1 MSLVRRGG
9 RSSSA
14 IFPNGF
20 DLLCFAAA
28 VGFSRDEKGAIA
40 DNTNDKT
47 SGGEVVMNVPD
58 RLDRLLCDMVAVADT
73 GDDSVLEPG
82 RLQERLDIFMG
93 YACGGL
99 EHLMRLTTTRSAR
112 AAVEVIIRGG
122 DQDSS
127 VAELSDLIGLDDEI

>member
-14 IFPNGF
+14 IFPNAF
-20 DLLCFAAA
+20 DLVCFAAS
-28 VGFSRDEKGAIA
+28 VGFSRNEKGTIA
-40 DNTNDKT
+40 VNSNDKT

-58 RLDRLLCDMVAVADT
+58 RMDRLLCDMVAVADT
-73 GDDSVLEPG
+73 GDDSVLEAG

-99 EHLMRLTTTRSAR
+99 DHLMKLTTTRSAQ
-112 AAVEVIIRGG
+112 AAVEAIIRGT

-127 VAELSDLIGLDDEI
+127 IAELSELIGPDDAT